1 MSVWAAAKEKITV
14 TRRQSLWGWLAVA
27 LLGGSLLAGC
37 IQPVSN
43 ADLTQTALAPYAA
56 FATPTGV
63 AREAGG
69 AVVTPA
75 PDALV
80 GQFIASRGQTPASLQ
95 IWYDQPQ
102 EPDRLQGFSYTGADG
117 VPCAGFLLSAYLNGV
132 WQPNNGALVCA
143 ESPVAEALAAV
154 TFILT
159 SDEQAHTIVFGR
171 VLDPTVTAIAVQF
184 SDGESQQVTPLAGGF
199 LLVRP
204 GVASANVITAINAEG
219 NTVFPN
225 IPQSPV

>member
-1 MSVWAAAKEKITV
+1 MRYWAAAKEKV
-14 TRRQSLWGWLAVA
+14 AVKTRKSLWGWLAVA
-27 LLGGSLLAGC
+27 LLGGGLLAGC

-56 FATPTGV
+56 FATPTGA

-69 AVVTPA
+69 VVATPA

-95 IWYDQPQ
+95 IWYDQLR
-102 EPDRLQGFSYTGADG
+102 EPDRLQGFSYTGAGG
-117 VPCAGFLLSAYLNGV
+117 VPCAGFLLTALLNGV

-143 ESPVAEALAAV
+143 ESPAAEALAAV
-154 TFILT
+154 TFFLT
-159 SDEQAHTIVFGR
+159 SDQQAYTIVFGR

-184 SDGESQQVTPLAGGF
+184 SDGNSQQATPQAGGF

-204 GVASANVITAINAEG
+204 GVAGANVITAINAEG

>member
-1 MSVWAAAKEKITV
+1 MK
-14 TRRQSLWGWLAVA
+14 TRKWLWGGLAVA
-27 LLGGSLLAGC
+27 LLGVGLLAGC

-56 FATPTGV
+56 FPTATSALPDGSRT
-63 AREAGG
+63 EA
-69 AVVTPA
+69 TPA
-75 PDALV
+75 PDALA

-95 IWYDQPQ
+95 IWYDQPHQ
-102 EPDRLQGFSYTGADG
+102 PDRLQGFSYTGAGG
-117 VPCAGFLLSAYLNGV
+117 VPCAGYLLVAQVGGA

-143 ESPVAEALAAV
+143 GSPETEALAAV
-154 TFILT
+154 TFFLT
-159 SDEQAHTIVFGR
+159 SDQQPYTIVFGR
-171 VLDPTVTAIAVQF
+171 LLDPSVTAIAVQF
-184 SDGESQQVTPLAGGF
+184 NDGTSQQTTPQAGGF

-204 GVASANVITAINAEG
+204 GVAGANVITAINAEG